1 MNTHPTKKVVRF
13 LWPLVP
19 VAVLLTGM
27 AGLASG
33 RELSLT
39 EAVNLAL
46 ANHPDIQQAELRFD
60 LAKLQLEAAQ
70 AKTSWPSLALALSPS
85 GSSLFSPQF
94 NFEASL
100 SLPFG
105 TTNRLAG
112 KLAVQPAAGSLVP
125 TSWGLSFSLSLD
137 PMNPQGEAAQLA
149 TLAQAVEDT
158 ERSWEKAKAT
168 VVITTIKSY
177 SELLPLEAKLG
188 QAQANLEK
196 AEQDLAQVEKA
207 VSAGLA
213 GNLDLLQA
221 RLSVL
226 DARIALEEANTNCES
241 QLARFTQEY
250 LGLEGDVELVPL
262 QVAVEDLAAAAQALV
277 AAVDLEAAAERT
289 TEVLAAQKKAE
300 EAQTALDEA
309 RGSWLPTLSVEAGW
323 TDKGFQLG
331 WTLRFD
337 LFSPGR
343 GKEIAIAEKEL
354 TAAELSLQSA
364 RQNARR
370 QLYDLRAAVNTALQ
384 GLERLPLEEEKWA
397 LQEKLYRT
405 KYEVGTLS
413 ESDWREFQRQK
424 EAFEIEASQRSLS
437 LLVAYLNFRSGVG
450 LSLEWEEWLK

>member
-1 MNTHPTKKVVRF
+1 MPRKLR
-13 LWPLVP
+13 PLVF
-19 VAVLLTGM
+19 LLLVVWGV
-27 AGLASG
+27 GLAAPQTPFLTL
-33 RELSLT
+33 REAI
-39 EAVNLAL
+39 ELAL
-46 ANHPDIQQAELRFD
+46 VAHPDIRQAELRFD

-70 AKTSWPSLALALSPS
+70 AKTSWPSLTLALSPS

-94 NFEASL
+94 NFEAGL

-112 KLAVQPAAGSLVP
+112 KLSVQPSSGRLLP

-137 PMNPQGEAAQLA
+137 PMNPMGGAAQLA
-149 TLAQAVEDT
+149 NLAQAVEDAK
-158 ERSWEKAKAT
+158 RSWEKAKAT
-168 VVITTIKSY
+168 VVINTVKSY
-177 SELLPLEAKLG
+177 SELLSLKAKLD

-221 RLSVL
+221 RLSAIE
-226 DARIALEEANTNCES
+226 ARIALEEARTKLES

-262 QVAVEDLAAAAQALV
+262 QLAVEDLAAAAQALL

-289 TEVLAAQKKAE
+289 AEVLAAQKRVE
-300 EAQTALDEA
+300 EAQTALDQA
-309 RGSWLPTLSVEAGW
+309 RGSWLPTLSLEAGW

-343 GKEIAIAEKEL
+343 EKEIAIAEKEL
-354 TAAELSLQSA
+354 TLAQLSLQTA

-370 QLYDLRAAVNTALQ
+370 QLYDLRAALNTALQ
-384 GLERLPLEEEKWA
+384 SLERLPLEEEKWA
-397 LQEKLYRT
+397 LQEELYRT

-413 ESDWREFQRQK
+413 ESDWQEFQRQK
-424 EAFEIEASQRSLS
+424 EAFAIEADQRSLS
-437 LLVAYLNFRSGVG
+437 LLVAYLNFRSGAG